1 METDREGMTVNKI
14 KVAVVGG
21 GTGGLCLAHGLARA
35 GVEVAVYERSRTR
48 TERLQGYRV
57 HIAPMGSAAL
67 HECLPAEAWER
78 FLATTGESKG
88 VFGFVTEQMRELAVL
103 DAPPS
108 GDPAAAHHSASRISM
123 HQVLSS
129 GLDDVLWHGKEFVR
143 YETGPKGVGLHF
155 ADGTTA
161 EADLVVGA
169 DGANSRV
176 RAQLLPHA
184 KRADTGIRTVIGKFP
199 LNAESVRQLPERL
212 ATAPT
217 YVLPPAGSGMFTAP
231 HEFPAASANDESAA
245 LDPVLF
251 DNTGSYVMWSYG
263 AKAGLFPGDLAELA
277 APALRSLM
285 LERIRGWHPAFSRLV
300 RDSPDGTVSMLPIR
314 TSVPVREWEPGPV
327 TLLGDAVHSMTPFRG
342 IGANIALRDAQVLCR
357 NLSRGGDVTAAVADY
372 ERQMRK
378 YAYPQVRGSLRS
390 AGQFVTESRFS
401 RRAMRASMT
410 VLGAGLS
417 LRRKLRG

>member
-1 METDREGMTVNKI
+1 METDREGMTVKKI

-21 GTGGLCLAHGLARA
+21 GTGGLCLAHGLSRA

-67 HECLPAEAWER
+67 HECLPPAAWEQ
-78 FLATTGESKG
+78 FLATTGVSEG
-88 VFGFVTEQMRELAVL
+88 TFGFVTEKMRELAAF

-108 GDPAAAHHSASRISM
+108 TDPTAAHHSVSRISM

-129 GLDDVLWHGKEFVR
+129 GLDGILWYDKEFVR
-143 YETGPKGVGLHF
+143 YETDSKGVGLHF

-169 DGANSRV
+169 DGASSRV

-184 KRADTGIRTVIGKFP
+184 KRVDTGIRTVIGKFP
-199 LNAESVRQLPERL
+199 LTEAARTQLPRQL

-217 YVLPPAGSGMFTAP
+217 LVLPPPGCGMFTAP
-231 HEFPAASANDESAA
+231 HEFPAASVNDETAVV
-245 LDPVLF
+245 DPVLF
-251 DNTGSYVMWSYG
+251 DNTSSYVMWSYG
-263 AKAGLFPGDLAELA
+263 AKGERFPADLAELD
-277 APALRSLM
+277 APALRSLI
-285 LERIRGWHPAFSRLV
+285 LDRIRDWHPAFSRLV
-300 RDSPDGTVSMLPIR
+300 RESPDGTVSMLPIR
-314 TSVPVREWEPGPV
+314 TSVPVRDWETGPV

-357 NLSRGGDVTAAVADY
+357 NLSHGGDVTAAVADY

-390 AGQFVTESRFS
+390 AKQFVTESRFS
-401 RRAMRASMT
+401 RGMTRASMT
-410 VLGAGLS
+410 ALGAALS

>member
-1 METDREGMTVNKI
+1 MNKI

-21 GTGGLCLAHGLARA
+21 GTGGLCLAHGLSRA
-35 GVEVAVYERSRTR
+35 GIEVAVYERSRTR
-48 TERLQGYRV
+48 ADRLQGYRV

-67 HECLPAEAWER
+67 HECLPTAAWEQ

-108 GDPAAAHHSASRISM
+108 EDPAAAHHSASRISM

-129 GLDDVLWHGKEFVR
+129 GLDGILWYDKEFVR

-161 EADLVVGA
+161 EADLVIGA

-184 KRADTGIRTVIGKFP
+184 KRVDTGIRTVIGKFP
-199 LNAESVRQLPERL
+199 LTDESRALLPERL

-231 HEFPAASANDESAA
+231 HEFSAASVNDETATV
-245 LDPVLF
+245 DPVLF
-251 DNTGSYVMWSYG
+251 DNTSSYVMWSYG
-263 AKAGLFPGDLAELA
+263 AKAERFPADLAELDP
-277 APALRSLM
+277 PALRSLM
-285 LERIRGWHPAFSRLV
+285 LERIRDWHPGFSRLV
-300 RDSPDGTVSMLPIR
+300 AGSLDATVAMLPIR
-314 TSVPVREWEPGPV
+314 TSVPVREWETGPV

-357 NLSRGGDVTAAVADY
+357 TLSRGGDVTAAVADY

-390 AGQFVTESRFS
+390 AEQFVTESRFS
-401 RRAMRASMT
+401 RSTMRASMAAM
-410 VLGAGLS
+410 GAGLS